1 MSAFVGP
8 MYAAASGSTGN
19 NTHAS
24 LRVHPAARKLAFVLV
39 VEAAGATP
47 QISWKVQGS
56 LDRDE
61 LADGSANWADL
72 GLVTATSDSPAAI
85 PLVVNPAP
93 AGTSSAVWL
102 SGGGTGASKALPRLL
117 RRVRVVTSANTNV
130 TSYRV
135 EATQQVL

>member
-1 MSAFVGP
+1 MI
-8 MYAAASGSTGN
+8 AAPSGSTGN

-24 LRVHPAARKLAFVLV
+24 LRVHPAARKLGFVLV

-61 LADGSANWADL
+61 LADGSANWTDL
-72 GLVTATSDSPAAI
+72 GLVTAACDSPAAI

-93 AGTSSAVWL
+93 AGTSSVAWL
-102 SGGGTGASKALPRLL
+102 SGGGTGAAKAPRRLV
-117 RRVRVVTSANTNV
+117 RRVRVVTSGAVNL